1 MAGLSVLRLIL
12 KNFGNVIKSNIEG
25 PIQTVGVDISREERF
40 VKLFFVFLLVVIF
53 LVYVF
58 RLVLDN
64 FTGKCGLWSTC
75 TQYLFIWVMHD
86 SILISFIHSWKRCI
100 FRHLFCC
107 MMHLDVKKG
116 DYYKM
121 IGFIDIDALIGSVTD
136 LSVGIYLIC
145 VLGAFCSFKPKIC
158 LKHKII

>member
-1 MAGLSVLRLIL
+1 VAGLSVLRLIL

-64 FTGKCGLWSTC
+64 FTGKCGL
-75 TQYLFIWVMHD
+75 
-86 SILISFIHSWKRCI
+86 
-100 FRHLFCC
+100 
-107 MMHLDVKKG
+107 
-116 DYYKM
+116 
-121 IGFIDIDALIGSVTD
+121 
-136 LSVGIYLIC
+136 
-145 VLGAFCSFKPKIC
+145 
-158 LKHKII
+158 